1 MESYIID
8 NEFSTSS
15 VPAESATYPHLE
27 AAALEHAG
35 RLHPE
40 QAKGRISIAQR
51 TPTGGWWERS
61 YRVDQ
66 LPDVMAAIAG
76 VTDAYISQQRFE
88 CRRLLTQLWQLGA
101 MYVDIDF
108 HKVSELQD
116 MHPLG
121 VLEDV
126 LGHLERHRMPAPTLA
141 IASGRGLYVIW
152 LHNPVPRKALP
163 RWNACQRELW
173 KVLRPFGAD
182 RGALDAARVLR
193 VAGTINGRSGAV
205 VEQIAPA
212 GDVWDFEDLAAAVL
226 PLERG
231 EVRDLRIARAARR
244 PSEGLVVPPQ
254 GFNAGTLWAGR
265 LTDLQRL
272 RGIRTLGDL
281 PPGQRDPWM
290 FIAGVAMS
298 WLTVNP
304 QALRRELWA
313 LAKEA
318 ARWNDEESSR
328 RLQAIMKRA
337 HMAARGE
344 HVDWDGRMVDPR
356 YYFKNSTIIEWLEI
370 TPDEEKD
377 MQVLISSDEA
387 RRRHRVAERERKR
400 RVGEVKM
407 TRGEYLDLAAWNRS
421 EVQRMTLQGRSASEI
436 AEALKLSKI
445 RVKEIR
451 RENREN
457 GLPKVDG

>member
-1 MESYIID
+1 M
-8 NEFSTSS
+8 
-15 VPAESATYPHLE
+15 AES
-27 AAALEHAG
+27 
-35 RLHPE
+35 
-40 QAKGRISIAQR
+40 
-51 TPTGGWWERS
+51 S

-76 VTDAYISQQRFE
+76 ETDAYISQQRFE
-88 CRRLLTQLWQLGA
+88 CKRLLTQLWQLGA
-101 MYVDIDF
+101 MFVDLDF
-108 HKVSELQD
+108 HKVNELRD

-121 VLEDV
+121 VLDDV
-126 LGHLERHRMPAPTLA
+126 LVHLERNRMPAPTLA

-163 RWNACQRELW
+163 RWNACQKELW
-173 KVLRPFGAD
+173 RVLRPFGAD

-212 GDVWDFEDLAAAVL
+212 GDVWPFEDLAEEVL
-226 PLERG
+226 PLDRG

-244 PSEGLVVPPQ
+244 PSEKLVVPPE

-272 RGIRTLGDL
+272 RGIRFLGDL

-304 QALRRELWA
+304 QVLDRELRA

-318 ARWNDEESSR
+318 ARWTDEESSR

-344 HVDWDGRMVDPR
+344 RVDWDGREVDPR

-370 TPDEEKD
+370 TPDEERD

-387 RRRHRVAERERKR
+387 RRRDAESQRKR
-400 RVGEVKM
+400 RREAGMVS
-407 TRGEYLDLAAWNRS
+407 RDEYEAGALAREREPVIVRLRDEEGKSLRQIAKETGIPYS
-421 EVQRMTLQGRSASEI
+421 EVRRLSNRIDKGNDEGDPSVSGCMVAKPPPKGVLRVVAYFRGVPKSRPPGQR
-436 AEALKLSKI
+436 KK
-445 RVKEIR
+445 
-451 RENREN
+451 N
-457 GLPKVDG
+457 LPLPSS